1 MSPFIED
8 QLFNTVPFLR
18 DCITLCVPSYVDLS
32 KTTKVTMR
40 NRLISIIILLCAA
53 FPSAAL
59 QVIPPFRSGER
70 VALVGDSITHGG
82 HYHSYIWLYYM
93 TRFPNMPITLINCG
107 VGGDE
112 AKSIVDRWEWDVIR
126 RNPTYITLTFGMN
139 DTGYFGVYG
148 DNVPESRSE
157 AKVEESLRHFST
169 LVEGLGK
176 VSPDTKVV
184 MIGGSPY
191 DETSTF
197 NNSILPGK
205 NTAIR
210 KIIAAQEST
219 AKDKGWGFVDF
230 NVPMLEIAAKAQAD
244 DPAYSFCPQDRIHP
258 DKDGQMVMAWLFLK
272 AQGLAGKK
280 VAEVDI
286 DAKARKL
293 RAADNCAI
301 YNLSKEGEGVS
312 FDYLAA
318 SLPYPCDS
326 ISEHGWGNIHSQRDA
341 MGMIPFMD
349 EFNQETLRVRKL
361 EDGEYRL
368 VIDGQ
373 PIAVFGAS
381 DLSRGINMASL
392 TNTPQYRQAS
402 EIMYLNEE
410 RFEIEKQLR
419 EYVWMEYNMFR
430 GTDQI
435 FKDDWK
441 SLEMVEKEAR
451 RNPFVAYSGYWYK
464 KSVSPVI
471 RELWQKRMSDIVDTI
486 YSINKPVMRHITI
499 ERVR

>member
-1 MSPFIED
+1 MKRFFFSF
-8 QLFNTVPFLR
+8 
-18 DCITLCVPSYVDLS
+18 
-32 KTTKVTMR
+32 
-40 NRLISIIILLCAA
+40 IILMTVA
-53 FPSAAL
+53 SAAVA
-59 QVIPPFRSGER
+59 QQTIPAFRAGER

-93 TRFPNMPITLINCG
+93 TRFPNMPLTIMNCG

-112 AKSIVDRWEWDVIR
+112 ARSILYRWDWDVVR

-148 DNVPESRSE
+148 KDVPERLSE
-157 AKVEESLRHFST
+157 EKVASSLKHFAGI
-169 LVEGLGK
+169 VDELGK
-176 VSPDTKVV
+176 VGPDTKVV

-197 NNSILPGK
+197 NNGVLPGK

-210 KIIAAQEST
+210 KIISAQEKV
-219 AKDKGWGFVDF
+219 AGDRGWGFVDF
-230 NVPMLEIAAKAQAD
+230 NAPMVEIAAKAQAE

-286 DAKARKL
+286 DAKSRKL
-293 RAADNCAI
+293 RAADNCTI
-301 YNLSKEGEGVS
+301 YSLVKNGEGIS
-312 FDYLAA
+312 FDYLAN

-326 ISEHGWGNIHSQRDA
+326 VSEHGWGNIHSQRDA
-341 MGMIPFMD
+341 MKMIPFMED
-349 EFNQETLRVRKL
+349 FNQEVLRVRKL
-361 EDGEYRL
+361 ADGNYRL

-373 PIAVFGAS
+373 PVAEFSAS
-381 DLSRGINMASL
+381 ELSEGINMAAL

-410 RFEIEKQLR
+410 RFEIEKHMR
-419 EYVWMEYNMFR
+419 EYVWMEYNMFK
-430 GTDQI
+430 GSDQL

-441 SLEMVEKEAR
+441 SLEMVEKEAV

-464 KSVSPVI
+464 KSISPRI
-471 RELWQKRMSDIVDTI
+471 REVWQKQMSDIVDTI
-486 YSINKPVMRHITI
+486 YSINKPVVRKITI
-499 ERVR
+499 EKI